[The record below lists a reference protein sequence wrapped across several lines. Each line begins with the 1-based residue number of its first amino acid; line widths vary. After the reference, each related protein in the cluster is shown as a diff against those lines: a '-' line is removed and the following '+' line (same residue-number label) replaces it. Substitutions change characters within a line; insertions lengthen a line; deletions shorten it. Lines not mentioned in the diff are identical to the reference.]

1 MSVIFFPG
9 SSESKIFRGLKIAG
23 IPDIDTF
30 YIARFDSIS
39 SRLENQDSNILR
51 IPTFQNLIFFSF
63 FFKLRKIL
71 MNIFEG
77 EIAVT
82 ERTETPTMALLR
94 VIDIFEHI
102 RYHTFLIKTSLRVKS
117 WRITL
122 ENVFRR

>member
-51 IPTFQNLIFFSF
+51 IPTFQNLIFF
-63 FFKLRKIL
+63 L
-71 MNIFEG
+71 N
-77 EIAVT
+77 
-82 ERTETPTMALLR
+82 
-94 VIDIFEHI
+94 
-102 RYHTFLIKTSLRVKS
+102 
-117 WRITL
+117 
-122 ENVFRR
+122 

>member
-51 IPTFQNLIFFSF
+51 ISTFQNLIFFLF

-94 VIDIFEHI
+94 G
-102 RYHTFLIKTSLRVKS
+102 Y
-117 WRITL
+117 
-122 ENVFRR
+122 

>member
-1 MSVIFFPG
+1 
-9 SSESKIFRGLKIAG
+9 
-23 IPDIDTF
+23 
-30 YIARFDSIS
+30 
-39 SRLENQDSNILR
+39 
-51 IPTFQNLIFFSF
+51 
-63 FFKLRKIL
+63 

-82 ERTETPTMALLR
+82 ERTETPTMALLG

-117 WRITL
+117 WRIIL